1 MTTVAVYLAKRIL
14 SMIPVLLGLTIA
26 VFFILRLI
34 PGNPVKMSLGFNAS
48 SQAVAMMTRQLGLN
62 RPLWV
67 QLGSYVWNLVHGDLG
82 LSMQSGQPVAFLLAQ
97 RFPATLEL
105 AGAGMVVAVIMGAT
119 LGVIAALFIGTWV
132 DRAVMVVATIGLS
145 VPVFWVGLLLVMV
158 FSLFLHWFPVFGY
171 GGISHLVLPA
181 ISLGVVASAVIAR
194 LVRASMAEVLNSDYV
209 RTARAKGAGRA
220 RVVLRHALRNAL
232 IPAIT
237 IMGLQVGSLLGGTVI
252 LEQLFG
258 WPGLGSLLITA
269 VNGRDYTL
277 VQGGVLYLALI
288 FLVVNLAVDLL
299 YSVIDPRVRYG

>member
-1 MTTVAVYLAKRIL
+1 VTPIAVYLVKRIL
-14 SMIPVLLGLTIA
+14 GMVPVLFGLTIA
-26 VFFILRLI
+26 VFFILRMI

-48 SQAVAMMTRQLGLN
+48 AQAVAVMTRQLGLD

-67 QLGSYVWNLVHGDLG
+67 QLADYLWNLVHGNLG
-82 LSMQSGQPVAFLLAQ
+82 VSMQSGQPVATLLAQ

-105 AGAGMVVAVIMGAT
+105 AGGGMVVAVILGAT

-132 DRAVMVVATIGLS
+132 DRAVMVLATIGLS
-145 VPVFWVGLLLVMV
+145 VPVFWLGLILVLVFALL
-158 FSLFLHWFPVFGY
+158 LHWFPVFGY
-171 GGISHLVLPA
+171 GGLSHLVLPA
-181 ISLGVVASAVIAR
+181 VSLGVVASAVNAR

-209 RTARAKGAGRA
+209 RTARAKGSGRA

-258 WPGLGSLLITA
+258 WPGIGSLLITA

-277 VQGGVLYLALI
+277 VQGGVLYIALI
-288 FLVVNLAVDLL
+288 FLLVNLAVDLL